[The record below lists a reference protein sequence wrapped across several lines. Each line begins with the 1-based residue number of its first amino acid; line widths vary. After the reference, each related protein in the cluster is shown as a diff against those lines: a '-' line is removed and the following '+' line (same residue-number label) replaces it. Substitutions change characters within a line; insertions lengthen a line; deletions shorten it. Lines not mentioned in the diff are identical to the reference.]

1 VDRCGLLLHMS
12 HVPWPV
18 CVLVTR
24 SRRRVLQKQL
34 NRLRCHFEEGILTF
48 AKYGGAPW
56 RWRHLTN
63 TVNDPC
69 AMAMRPYVKLLWSL
83 VTERPDG
90 LITPQTW
97 HRIQLCNF
105 TTFGVNDIWNKNYYH
120 WYLRPEAIYMVSSWV
135 HLNFSRQLAAWQ
147 PCKSNTTFT
156 PAPLLNA
163 PRRAAPCVF

>member
-1 VDRCGLLLHMS
+1 MRPIATYVARSVACLCVGHADESCKNNWTDWGAILRRAYSRLLNM
-12 HVPWPV
+12 
-18 CVLVTR
+18 
-24 SRRRVLQKQL
+24 
-34 NRLRCHFEEGILTF
+34 
-48 AKYGGAPW
+48 GGAPW

-69 AMAMRPYVKLLWSL
+69 AMAIRPYVKLLWSL

-120 WYLRPEAIYMVSSWV
+120 WYLGPEAIYMVSSWV
-135 HLNFSRQLAAWQ
+135 HLNFSRQLAALQ

-156 PAPLLNA
+156 PAPQLNA